1 MPVEQGKDLKNNF
14 FFLSNSRPVANKVI
28 LNTNSKNIQIS
39 EMNIARNVYIMSSS
53 QQNIKC
59 ITYKIMLSKVYQIH
73 SCTKKSSLILS
84 STKQLHILSYSA
96 SRFNFEGKM

>member
-1 MPVEQGKDLKNNF
+1 MPVEQGKDLKNIF

-53 QQNIKC
+53 HQNIKC

-84 STKQLHILSYSA
+84 STKQLQILSYSA